1 MEIQLGSAQPAGRP
15 WTKLTYTEKCSCSL
29 YFSDPESGGDEVR
42 GISNPLITAVN
53 SDWRATSREI
63 PRQEWDLGWDAGEE
77 TCRLVLKPRGSPGR
91 KADLG
96 PPERAT
102 EPRWA
107 ARGCSHCGALPGA
120 EIPTSDFSSW

>member
-15 WTKLTYTEKCSCSL
+15 WTKLTYIEKCSCSL

-77 TCRLVLKPRGSPGR
+77 THRLVLKPSGSPGR
-91 KADLG
+91 RGRFWPTRACHRAEMGGEGLFPVRG
-96 PPERAT
+96 P
-102 EPRWA
+102 
-107 ARGCSHCGALPGA
+107 ARS
-120 EIPTSDFSSW
+120 